1 MKYHAILDRRAVED
15 VRRMPPALA
24 RYTVAQL
31 VNLEAEPTALSRRSH
46 FPFRERVQVFNFD
59 FKSGG
64 VCYVVNVLFQYGADE
79 ETLWVVDIPWQEATE
94 WWE

>member
-1 MKYHAILDRRAVED
+1 MKYHAILDPKAVED
-15 VRRMPPALA
+15 VRRMPHALA

-31 VNLEAEPTALSRRSH
+31 INLEAEPTALSKRSH

-59 FKSGG
+59 FKAGDAY
-64 VCYVVNVLFQYGADE
+64 YVVNVLFQYGVDE
-79 ETLWVVDIPWQEATE
+79 ETLWVLDIPWVETTE